1 MKKLRGLFAKKQ
13 DIMKPKLLSFKEFRE
28 YVYEPSKRIRSLNLP
43 DNGEREIKEII
54 RRRLETNS
62 MIDL

>member
-1 MKKLRGLFAKKQ
+1 MKKLRGLFAKKK

-43 DNGEREIKEII
+43 DNDEREIKEII